1 MWPLIHLPFKITG
14 DGIMKKAI
22 LTAIAV
28 LGMSMVA
35 GAQSKITD
43 QNLVHDGKDA
53 IVTFNI
59 ETDHNSIPSKRKE
72 VIMPYIYNGKDTLW
86 LETVEVYG
94 KNRYKRERQ
103 ENHLDGNKGWE
114 LEEGQVIKGEVYSYR
129 DTAPLKRW
137 MAPANLGIRR
147 EIVGCA
153 CEDEL
158 ADEEVASATL
168 FQEPPVEPRRIPKAY
183 ALADATREWD
193 FGQDELEII
202 FKVSKIEIDSSVFNN
217 EVIFGKILAAVD
229 KIFSNPYYKIDK
241 IEVAGYASPEGRPA
255 FNKWLGENRAK
266 ALIDYI
272 IEHRPQYNLTRDDFR
287 IRNGE
292 ENWVGLRRVVA
303 ASDLEH
309 KERVLQIIDDENIPG
324 ELKKD
329 KIRWIDR
336 AKTWKQM
343 LKDIYPHLRCARY
356 LAVYY
361 DSTNDEAVDII
372 NQANQLI
379 REGKYAEAYEH
390 IKPVDNDMRAYNT
403 VGVALMMQGEFE
415 KAMPWFE
422 KALEANTPSAQQN
435 IDAINAEYEFEAQQ
449 KQLLEEYLK
458 KYE

>member
-1 MWPLIHLPFKITG
+1 
-14 DGIMKKAI
+14 MKKLFA
-22 LTAIAV
+22 AVMMMFGAV
-28 LGMSMVA
+28 LLSD
-35 GAQSKITD
+35 AQTVISNESLT
-43 QNLVHDGKDA
+43 HDGTNVT
-53 IVTFNI
+53 VTFDI
-59 ETDHNSIPSKRKE
+59 DTDVKDLPSNRKE
-72 VIMPYIYNGKDTLW
+72 VIMPYIYNGKDTIYMDV
-86 LETVEVYG
+86 VEIYG
-94 KNRYKRERQ
+94 KGRYKRERQ
-103 ENHLDGNKGWE
+103 VNAIEGDKDWE
-114 LEEGQVIKGEVYSYR
+114 LGDNQPLKGEVYHYR
-129 DTAPLKRW
+129 AQVPLKRW
-137 MAPANLGIRR
+137 MNPANLGIRR
-147 EIVGCA
+147 QLVGCA
-153 CEDEL
+153 CEKEWG
-158 ADEEVASATL
+158 EENITEGVPL
-168 FQEPPVEPRRIPKAY
+168 FEEPALPARRIPEY
-183 ALADATREWD
+183 VLVDASRAWD

-217 EVIFGKILAAVD
+217 EVTFGKILAAVD

-272 IEHRPQYNLTRDDFR
+272 IEHRPQYNLTRDNFR

-303 ASDLEH
+303 ASDLEQ

-343 LKDIYPHLRCARY
+343 LNDIYPHLRCARY

>member
-1 MWPLIHLPFKITG
+1 
-14 DGIMKKAI
+14 MKKLFA
-22 LTAIAV
+22 AVMMMFGAV
-28 LGMSMVA
+28 LLSD
-35 GAQSKITD
+35 AQTVISNESLT
-43 QNLVHDGKDA
+43 HDGTNVT
-53 IVTFNI
+53 VTFDI
-59 ETDHNSIPSKRKE
+59 DTDVKDLPSNRKE
-72 VIMPYIYNGKDTLW
+72 VIMPYIYNGKDTIYMDV
-86 LETVEVYG
+86 VEIYG
-94 KNRYKRERQ
+94 KGRYKRERQ
-103 ENHLDGNKGWE
+103 VNAIEGDKDWE
-114 LEEGQVIKGEVYSYR
+114 LGDNQTLKGEVYHYR
-129 DTAPLKRW
+129 AQVPLKRW
-137 MAPANLGIRR
+137 MNPANLGIRR
-147 EIVGCA
+147 QLVGCA
-153 CEDEL
+153 CEKEWG
-158 ADEEVASATL
+158 EENITEGVPL
-168 FQEPPVEPRRIPKAY
+168 FEEPALPARRIPEY
-183 ALADATREWD
+183 VLVDASRAWD

-217 EVIFGKILAAVD
+217 EVTFGKILAAVD

-272 IEHRPQYNLTRDDFR
+272 IEHRPQYNLTRDNFR

-303 ASDLEH
+303 ASDLEQ

-329 KIRWIDR
+329 KIKWIDR

-372 NQANQLI
+372 NQANQMI

>member
-1 MWPLIHLPFKITG
+1 
-14 DGIMKKAI
+14 MKKLFA
-22 LTAIAV
+22 AVMMMFGAV
-28 LGMSMVA
+28 LLSD
-35 GAQSKITD
+35 AQTVISNESLT
-43 QNLVHDGKDA
+43 HDGTNVT
-53 IVTFNI
+53 VTFDI
-59 ETDHNSIPSKRKE
+59 DTDVKDLPSNRKE
-72 VIMPYIYNGKDTLW
+72 VIMPYIYNGKDTIYMDV
-86 LETVEVYG
+86 VEIYG
-94 KNRYKRERQ
+94 KGRYKRERQ
-103 ENHLDGNKGWE
+103 VNAIEGDKDWE
-114 LEEGQVIKGEVYSYR
+114 LGDNQTLKGEVYHYR
-129 DTAPLKRW
+129 DQIPLKRW
-137 MAPANLGIRR
+137 MNPANLGIRR
-147 EIVGCA
+147 QLVGCA
-153 CEDEL
+153 CEKEWG
-158 ADEEVASATL
+158 EENITEGVPL
-168 FQEPPVEPRRIPKAY
+168 FEEPALPARRIPEY
-183 ALADATREWD
+183 VLVDASRAWD

-217 EVIFGKILAAVD
+217 EVTFGKILAAVD

-303 ASDLEH
+303 ASDLEQ

-390 IKPVDNDMRAYNT
+390 VKPVDNDMRAYNT

-435 IDAINAEYEFEAQQ
+435 IDAINAEYEYEAQQ

>member
-1 MWPLIHLPFKITG
+1 
-14 DGIMKKAI
+14 MKKLFA
-22 LTAIAV
+22 AVMMMFGAV
-28 LGMSMVA
+28 LLSD
-35 GAQSKITD
+35 AQTVISNESLT
-43 QNLVHDGKDA
+43 HDGTNVT
-53 IVTFNI
+53 VTFDI
-59 ETDHNSIPSKRKE
+59 DTDVKDLPSNRKE
-72 VIMPYIYNGKDTLW
+72 VIMPYIYNGKDTIYMDV
-86 LETVEVYG
+86 VEIYG
-94 KNRYKRERQ
+94 KGRYKRERQ
-103 ENHLDGNKGWE
+103 VNAIEGDKDWE
-114 LEEGQVIKGEVYSYR
+114 LGDNQTLKGEVYHYR
-129 DTAPLKRW
+129 AQVPLKRW
-137 MAPANLGIRR
+137 MNPANLGIRR
-147 EIVGCA
+147 QLVGCA
-153 CEDEL
+153 CEKEWG
-158 ADEEVASATL
+158 EENITEGVPL
-168 FQEPPVEPRRIPKAY
+168 FEEPALPARRIPEY
-183 ALADATREWD
+183 VLVDASRAWD

-217 EVIFGKILAAVD
+217 EVTFGKILAAVD

-272 IEHRPQYNLTRDDFR
+272 IEHRPQYNLTRDNFR

-303 ASDLEH
+303 ASDLEQ

-422 KALEANTPSAQQN
+422 KALEANTPSSQQN

>member
-1 MWPLIHLPFKITG
+1 
-14 DGIMKKAI
+14 MKKLFA
-22 LTAIAV
+22 AVMMMFGAV
-28 LGMSMVA
+28 LLSD
-35 GAQSKITD
+35 AQTVISNESLT
-43 QNLVHDGKDA
+43 HDGTNVT
-53 IVTFNI
+53 VTFDI
-59 ETDHNSIPSKRKE
+59 DTDVKDLPSNRKE
-72 VIMPYIYNGKDTLW
+72 VIMPYIYNGKDTIYMDV
-86 LETVEVYG
+86 VEIYG
-94 KNRYKRERQ
+94 KGRYKRERQ
-103 ENHLDGNKGWE
+103 VNAIEGDKDWE
-114 LEEGQVIKGEVYSYR
+114 LGDNQTLKGEVYHYR
-129 DTAPLKRW
+129 DQIPLKRW
-137 MAPANLGIRR
+137 MNPANLGIRR
-147 EIVGCA
+147 QLVGCA
-153 CEDEL
+153 CEKEWG
-158 ADEEVASATL
+158 EENITEGVPL
-168 FQEPPVEPRRIPKAY
+168 FEEPALPARRIPEY
-183 ALADATREWD
+183 VLVDASRAWD

-217 EVIFGKILAAVD
+217 EVTFGKILAAVD

-272 IEHRPQYNLTRDDFR
+272 IEQRPQYNLTRDNFR

-390 IKPVDNDMRAYNT
+390 VKPVDNDMRAYNT

-422 KALEANTPSAQQN
+422 KALETNTPSAQQN

>member
-1 MWPLIHLPFKITG
+1 
-14 DGIMKKAI
+14 MKKLFA
-22 LTAIAV
+22 AVMMMFGAV
-28 LGMSMVA
+28 LLSD
-35 GAQSKITD
+35 AQTVISNESLT
-43 QNLVHDGKDA
+43 HDGTNVT
-53 IVTFNI
+53 VTFDI
-59 ETDHNSIPSKRKE
+59 DTDVKDLPSNRKE
-72 VIMPYIYNGKDTLW
+72 VIMPYIYNGKDTIYMDV
-86 LETVEVYG
+86 VEIYG
-94 KNRYKRERQ
+94 KGRYKRERQ
-103 ENHLDGNKGWE
+103 VNAIEGDNDWE
-114 LEEGQVIKGEVYSYR
+114 LGDNQTLKGEVYHYR
-129 DTAPLKRW
+129 DQIPLKRW
-137 MAPANLGIRR
+137 MNPANLGIRR
-147 EIVGCA
+147 QLVGCA
-153 CEDEL
+153 CEKEWG
-158 ADEEVASATL
+158 EENITEGVPL
-168 FQEPPVEPRRIPKAY
+168 FEEPALPARRIPEY
-183 ALADATREWD
+183 ILVDASRAWD

-217 EVIFGKILAAVD
+217 EVTFGKILAAVD

-379 REGKYAEAYEH
+379 REGKYSEAYEH

-435 IDAINAEYEFEAQQ
+435 IDAINAEYEYEAQQ

>member
-1 MWPLIHLPFKITG
+1 
-14 DGIMKKAI
+14 MKKLFA
-22 LTAIAV
+22 AVMMMFGAV
-28 LGMSMVA
+28 LLSD
-35 GAQSKITD
+35 AQTVISNESLT
-43 QNLVHDGKDA
+43 HDGTNVT
-53 IVTFNI
+53 VTFDI
-59 ETDHNSIPSKRKE
+59 DTDVKDLPSNRKE
-72 VIMPYIYNGKDTLW
+72 VIMPYIYNGKDTIYMDV
-86 LETVEVYG
+86 VEIYG
-94 KNRYKRERQ
+94 KGRYKRERQ
-103 ENHLDGNKGWE
+103 VNAIEGDKDWE
-114 LEEGQVIKGEVYSYR
+114 LGDNQTLKGEVYHYR
-129 DTAPLKRW
+129 DQIPLKRW
-137 MAPANLGIRR
+137 MNPANLGIRR
-147 EIVGCA
+147 QLVGCA
-153 CEDEL
+153 CEKEWG
-158 ADEEVASATL
+158 EENITEGVPL
-168 FQEPPVEPRRIPKAY
+168 FEEPALPARRIPEY
-183 ALADATREWD
+183 VLVDASRAWD

-217 EVIFGKILAAVD
+217 EVTFGKILAAVD

-303 ASDLEH
+303 ASDLEQ

-329 KIRWIDR
+329 KIKWIDR

-390 IKPVDNDMRAYNT
+390 VKPVDNDMRAYNT

-435 IDAINAEYEFEAQQ
+435 IDAINAEYEYEAQQ

>member
-1 MWPLIHLPFKITG
+1 
-14 DGIMKKAI
+14 MKKSIIIALAI
-22 LTAIAV
+22 F
-28 LGMSMVA
+28 GMSVIA
-35 GAQSKITD
+35 GAQSRITD
-43 QNLVHDGKDA
+43 QSLVHDGKDA
-53 IVTFNI
+53 IVTFKI
-59 ETDHNSIPSKRKE
+59 ETDDNSIPSKRKE
-72 VIMPYIYNGKDTLW
+72 VIMPYIYNGKDTIYMDV
-86 LETVEVYG
+86 VEIYG
-94 KNRYKRERQ
+94 KGRYKRERQ
-103 ENHLDGNKGWE
+103 VNAIEGDKDWE
-114 LEEGQVIKGEVYSYR
+114 LGDNQTLKGEVYHYR
-129 DTAPLKRW
+129 DQIPLKRW
-137 MAPANLGIRR
+137 MNPANLGIRR
-147 EIVGCA
+147 QLVGCA
-153 CEDEL
+153 CEKEWG
-158 ADEEVASATL
+158 EENITEGVPL
-168 FQEPPVEPRRIPKAY
+168 FEEPALPARRIPEY
-183 ALADATREWD
+183 VLVDASRAWD

-272 IEHRPQYNLTRDDFR
+272 IEHRPQYNLTRDNFR

-292 ENWVGLRRVVA
+292 ENWAGLRRVVA
-303 ASDLEH
+303 ASDLEQ
-309 KERVLQIIDDENIPG
+309 KERVLQIIDDESIPG
-324 ELKKD
+324 ELKKN
-329 KIRWIDR
+329 KIKWIDR
-336 AKTWKQM
+336 AKTWKLM
-343 LKDIYPHLRCARY
+343 LEDIYPHLRCARY

-372 NQANQLI
+372 NQANQMI

-422 KALEANTPSAQQN
+422 KAIEGNCASAQQN

>member
-1 MWPLIHLPFKITG
+1 
-14 DGIMKKAI
+14 MKKLFA
-22 LTAIAV
+22 AVMMMFGAV
-28 LGMSMVA
+28 LLSD
-35 GAQSKITD
+35 AQTVISNESLT
-43 QNLVHDGKDA
+43 HDGTNVT
-53 IVTFNI
+53 VTFDI
-59 ETDHNSIPSKRKE
+59 DTDVKDLPSNRKE
-72 VIMPYIYNGKDTLW
+72 VIMPYIYNGKDTIYMDV
-86 LETVEVYG
+86 VEIYG
-94 KNRYKRERQ
+94 KGRYKRERQ
-103 ENHLDGNKGWE
+103 VNAIEGDKDWE
-114 LEEGQVIKGEVYSYR
+114 LGDNQTLKGEVYHYR
-129 DTAPLKRW
+129 AQVPLKRW
-137 MAPANLGIRR
+137 MNPANLGIRR
-147 EIVGCA
+147 QLVGCA
-153 CEDEL
+153 CEKEWG
-158 ADEEVASATL
+158 EENITEGVPL
-168 FQEPPVEPRRIPKAY
+168 FEEPALPARRIPEY
-183 ALADATREWD
+183 VLVDASRAWD

-272 IEHRPQYNLTRDDFR
+272 IEHRPQYNLTRDNFR

-303 ASDLEH
+303 ASDLEQ

-422 KALEANTPSAQQN
+422 KAIEGNCASAQQN

>member
-1 MWPLIHLPFKITG
+1 
-14 DGIMKKAI
+14 MKKLFA
-22 LTAIAV
+22 AVMMMFGAV
-28 LGMSMVA
+28 LLSD
-35 GAQSKITD
+35 AQTVISNESLT
-43 QNLVHDGKDA
+43 HDGTNVT
-53 IVTFNI
+53 VTFDI
-59 ETDHNSIPSKRKE
+59 DTDVKDLPSNRKE
-72 VIMPYIYNGKDTLW
+72 VIMPYIYNGKDTIYMDV
-86 LETVEVYG
+86 VEIYG
-94 KNRYKRERQ
+94 KGRYKRERQ
-103 ENHLDGNKGWE
+103 VNAIEGDKDWE
-114 LEEGQVIKGEVYSYR
+114 LGDNQTLKGEVYHYR
-129 DTAPLKRW
+129 DQIPLKRW
-137 MAPANLGIRR
+137 MNPANLGIRR
-147 EIVGCA
+147 QLVGCA
-153 CEDEL
+153 CEKEWG
-158 ADEEVASATL
+158 EENITEGVPL
-168 FQEPPVEPRRIPKAY
+168 FEEPALPARRIPEY
-183 ALADATREWD
+183 VLVDASRAWD

-217 EVIFGKILAAVD
+217 EVTFGKILAAVD

-303 ASDLEH
+303 ASDLEQ

-390 IKPVDNDMRAYNT
+390 VKPVDNDMRAYNT

>member
-1 MWPLIHLPFKITG
+1 
-14 DGIMKKAI
+14 MKKLFA
-22 LTAIAV
+22 AVMMMFGAV
-28 LGMSMVA
+28 LLSD
-35 GAQSKITD
+35 AQTVISNESLT
-43 QNLVHDGKDA
+43 HDGTNVT
-53 IVTFNI
+53 VTFDI
-59 ETDHNSIPSKRKE
+59 DTDVKDLPSNRKE
-72 VIMPYIYNGKDTLW
+72 VIMPYIYNGKDTIYMDV
-86 LETVEVYG
+86 VEIYG
-94 KNRYKRERQ
+94 KGRYKRERQ
-103 ENHLDGNKGWE
+103 VNAIEGDKDWE
-114 LEEGQVIKGEVYSYR
+114 LGDNQTLKGEVYHYR
-129 DTAPLKRW
+129 DQIPLKRW
-137 MAPANLGIRR
+137 MNPANLGIRR
-147 EIVGCA
+147 QLVGCA
-153 CEDEL
+153 CEKEWG
-158 ADEEVASATL
+158 EENITEGVPL
-168 FQEPPVEPRRIPKAY
+168 FEEPALPARRIPEY
-183 ALADATREWD
+183 VLVDASRAWD

-272 IEHRPQYNLTRDDFR
+272 IEHRPQYNLTRDNFR

-292 ENWVGLRRVVA
+292 ENWAGLRRVVA
-303 ASDLEH
+303 ASDLEQ
-309 KERVLQIIDDENIPG
+309 KERVLQIIDDESIPG
-324 ELKKD
+324 ELKKN
-329 KIRWIDR
+329 KIKWIDR

-343 LKDIYPHLRCARY
+343 LEDIYPHLRCARY

-372 NQANQLI
+372 NQANQMI

-422 KALEANTPSAQQN
+422 KAIEGNCASAQQN

>member
-1 MWPLIHLPFKITG
+1 
-14 DGIMKKAI
+14 MKKLFA
-22 LTAIAV
+22 AVMMMFGAV
-28 LGMSMVA
+28 LLSD
-35 GAQSKITD
+35 AQTVISNESLT
-43 QNLVHDGKDA
+43 HDGTNVT
-53 IVTFNI
+53 VTFDI
-59 ETDHNSIPSKRKE
+59 DTDVKDLPSNRKE
-72 VIMPYIYNGKDTLW
+72 VIMPYIYNGKDTIYMDV
-86 LETVEVYG
+86 VEIYG
-94 KNRYKRERQ
+94 KGRYKRERQ
-103 ENHLDGNKGWE
+103 VNAIEGDKDWE
-114 LEEGQVIKGEVYSYR
+114 LGDNQTLKGEVYHYR
-129 DTAPLKRW
+129 AQVPLKRW
-137 MAPANLGIRR
+137 MNPANLGIRR
-147 EIVGCA
+147 QLVGCA
-153 CEDEL
+153 CEKEWG
-158 ADEEVASATL
+158 EENITEGVPL
-168 FQEPPVEPRRIPKAY
+168 FEEPALPARRIPEY
-183 ALADATREWD
+183 VLVDASRAWD

-202 FKVSKIEIDSSVFNN
+202 FKVSKIDIDSSVFNN
-217 EVIFGKILAAVD
+217 EVTFGKILAAVD

-272 IEHRPQYNLTRDDFR
+272 IEHRPQYNLTRDNFR

-390 IKPVDNDMRAYNT
+390 VKPVDNDMRAYNT

>member
-1 MWPLIHLPFKITG
+1 
-14 DGIMKKAI
+14 MKKLFAAVMM
-22 LTAIAV
+22 TFGAV
-28 LGMSMVA
+28 LLSD
-35 GAQSKITD
+35 AQTVISNESLT
-43 QNLVHDGKDA
+43 HDGTNVT
-53 IVTFNI
+53 VTFDI
-59 ETDHNSIPSKRKE
+59 DTDVKDLPSNRKE
-72 VIMPYIYNGKDTLW
+72 VIMPYIYNGKDTIYMDV
-86 LETVEVYG
+86 VEIYG
-94 KNRYKRERQ
+94 KGRYKRERQ
-103 ENHLDGNKGWE
+103 VNAIEGDKDWE
-114 LEEGQVIKGEVYSYR
+114 LGDNQTLKGEVYHYR
-129 DTAPLKRW
+129 AQVPLKRW
-137 MAPANLGIRR
+137 MNPANLGIRR
-147 EIVGCA
+147 QLVGCA
-153 CEDEL
+153 CEKEWG
-158 ADEEVASATL
+158 EENITEGVPL
-168 FQEPPVEPRRIPKAY
+168 FEEPALPARRIPEY
-183 ALADATREWD
+183 VLVDASRAWD

-202 FKVSKIEIDSSVFNN
+202 FKVSKIDIDSSVFNN
-217 EVIFGKILAAVD
+217 EVTFGKILAAVD

-272 IEHRPQYNLTRDDFR
+272 IEHRPQYNLTRDNFR

-435 IDAINAEYEFEAQQ
+435 IDAINAEYEFETQQ